1 MSLVG
6 LSAILVEYH
15 WLTWLIRILGGGYL
29 LYLGVRLLWT
39 RAAPV
44 DIAAAAPPSR
54 HRAILFGFIVTLTNP
69 KAIVLFASVFATA
82 VTATTPTWLMALMI
96 KLVGGSALIWNS
108 VVSCFMASDPIVRRF
123 QRTRH
128 WIERTAGGCF
138 VALRGKVLADARN
151 PLAP

>member
-1 MSLVG
+1 MSLAG

-96 KLVGGSALIWNS
+96 GLVGGSALIWYS